1 MTPGS
6 PFALPTTSASPAV
19 MMMAVASTAPDK
31 PAARAKGTVRPSDM
45 PITMSR
51 TVSEA
56 VKCFSTCGVCG
67 IETSCLLKGP
77 CYTIRGYCIMT
88 LFDVLALEP
97 QPMAH
102 TIRDKKKLL
111 NRVRR
116 IQGQIAA
123 VEKALD
129 QEQDCSTI
137 LLTIAA
143 CRGAINSLMAE
154 IIEGHIRF
162 HVVDP
167 DRQPTTEKAKA
178 AQELIEVIK
187 AYLK

>member
-1 MTPGS
+1 
-6 PFALPTTSASPAV
+6 
-19 MMMAVASTAPDK
+19 
-31 PAARAKGTVRPSDM
+31 
-45 PITMSR
+45 
-51 TVSEA
+51 
-56 VKCFSTCGVCG
+56 
-67 IETSCLLKGP
+67 
-77 CYTIRGYCIMT
+77 
-88 LFDVLALEP
+88 
-97 QPMAH
+97 MAH

-116 IQGQIAA
+116 IRGQIDA
-123 VEKALD
+123 VEKAL
-129 QEQDCSTI
+129 EREEECSTI

-167 DRQPTTEKAKA
+167 DRQPTSEKGKA
-178 AQELIEVIK
+178 AQELIDVVK

>member
-1 MTPGS
+1 
-6 PFALPTTSASPAV
+6 
-19 MMMAVASTAPDK
+19 
-31 PAARAKGTVRPSDM
+31 
-45 PITMSR
+45 
-51 TVSEA
+51 
-56 VKCFSTCGVCG
+56 
-67 IETSCLLKGP
+67 
-77 CYTIRGYCIMT
+77 
-88 LFDVLALEP
+88 
-97 QPMAH
+97 MAH

-116 IQGQIAA
+116 IRGQIEA
-123 VEKALD
+123 VEKRIE

-154 IIEGHIRF
+154 VIEGHIRF

-167 DRQPTTEKAKA
+167 DQQPTTEKAKA
-178 AQELIEVIK
+178 AQELIDVVK